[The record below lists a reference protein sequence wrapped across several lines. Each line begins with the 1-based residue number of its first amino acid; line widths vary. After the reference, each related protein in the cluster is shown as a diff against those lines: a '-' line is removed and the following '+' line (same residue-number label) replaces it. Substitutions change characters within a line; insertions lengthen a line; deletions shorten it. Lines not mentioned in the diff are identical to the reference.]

1 MLELVNY
8 CRHRLSCSSMAE
20 TIKRA
25 PPAQEAWGLM
35 GRLFWE
41 MRPRMLRVAAE
52 SGLTPP
58 QLFALRALDPDHPV
72 PMRELASQLHCDSSN
87 VTGLVDGLAAQGL
100 VERRE
105 AEHDRRLRMLVVTE
119 RGSAVRAR
127 LKEAIQEPPEPL
139 AALSAD
145 DQRDLRD
152 ILRRELAERPESALP
167 TRRSARSPGSPRCH
181 R

>member
-1 MLELVNY
+1 
-8 CRHRLSCSSMAE
+8 MAE

-105 AEHDRRLRMLVVTE
+105 AEHDRRMRMLVVTE
-119 RGSAVRAR
+119 RGVAVRDR
-127 LKEAIQEPPEPL
+127 LQAVMGEVPEPI
-139 AALSAD
+139 ASLSLP
-145 DQRDLRD
+145 DQRALRD
-152 ILRRELAERPESALP
+152 VLRRAL
-167 TRRSARSPGSPRCH
+167 GEE
-181 R
+181 